1 MWKSCAFENIFEHKI
16 LSLITDFSKFN
27 HVKIIL
33 DKEIITKKMRI
44 TESKIEEIRDSANI
58 VDIVSEYVRLK
69 KRGKNFVGLCPFHKE
84 KTPSFTVS
92 EEKQIYHCFGC
103 HNGGNVFKFLME
115 YKKISF
121 IEAVQELA
129 EQLGIKLDYDN
140 NYSQKQSE
148 QEILFEINKEVAQ
161 YYSNN
166 LHNEIEAE
174 YARNYFENRK
184 IKLQTIRAFG
194 LGYALNIKDSLVKFL
209 INKKIDLEKA
219 LQLGLIGKSSDGKF
233 YDKLSGRIIFPIFSP
248 NGRVVAFAGRTL
260 IDKTDSA
267 KYINS
272 PESSIYVKGRTLYGL
287 SHAKDEIRKND
298 RAIIVEGYMDL
309 ISLYQNGIKNV
320 VAVSGTALTDDQAQ
334 LLSRYTKNVVLIF
347 DADAAG
353 INASLRSIEILLKR
367 DFDIKIAALP
377 SGEDPDSFINKY
389 GKDQFKEVIKQAE
402 NFLEYQTAYFEKK
415 GAFNDPQE
423 TTKAIRELIKLLTL
437 IDDELKRTILLKN
450 ISKRFNLRE
459 KILEKELENAL
470 QKIKLDQR
478 ISEKIVSNEPLD
490 YLFQGK
496 QKKNPSDVHL
506 NKEVELIKFLFE
518 GNEAVI
524 KLILNNIDPENL
536 ELEIHKDIF
545 YKIRYEYEF
554 SHNIQPAHL
563 LSLFDEETQNYLRQI
578 LIEQYT
584 ISEIWDATHPP
595 VNVEITTYKYV
606 KDLIIKIKQLQI
618 DAQIK
623 ENVKTIDLA
632 TNKDLIKSLLEKNN
646 QLAIQ
651 KMNIKLV
658 EKS

>member
-1 MWKSCAFENIFEHKI
+1 
-16 LSLITDFSKFN
+16 
-27 HVKIIL
+27 
-33 DKEIITKKMRI
+33 MRI
-44 TESKIEEIRDSANI
+44 PENKIEEIRDSANI
-58 VDIVSEYVRLK
+58 VDVVSEYVRLK
-69 KRGKNFVGLCPFHKE
+69 KRGKNYVGLCPFHKE

-115 YKKISF
+115 YKKISY

-129 EQLGIKLDYDN
+129 EQLGIKLDYHN
-140 NYSQKQSE
+140 NYSQIQSE

-166 LHNEIEAE
+166 LLNEIEAE
-174 YARNYFENRK
+174 YARNYFVNRK
-184 IKLQTIRAFG
+184 IKVQTIRAFG
-194 LGYALNIKDSLVKFL
+194 LGYALNTKDSLVKFL

-219 LQLGLIGKSSDGKF
+219 LHLGLIGKSSDDRF
-233 YDKLSGRIIFPIFSP
+233 YDRLSGRIIFPIFSP

-260 IDKTDSA
+260 VDNPDSA

-272 PESSIYVKGRTLYGL
+272 PESSIYVKGKTLYGL

-298 RAIIVEGYMDL
+298 RAIIVEGYIDL

-320 VAVSGTALTDDQAQ
+320 VAISGTALTDEQAQ

-367 DFDIKIAALP
+367 DFDIKIATLP
-377 SGEDPDSFINKY
+377 SNEDPDSFINKF
-389 GKDQFKEVIKQAE
+389 GKEEFKEVIKKAE

-423 TTKAIRELIKLLTL
+423 TTKAIRELIRLLAL
-437 IDDELKRTILLKN
+437 IDDELKRDILLKN

-478 ISEKIVSNEPLD
+478 TSEKKVSNEQLD
-490 YLFQGK
+490 SLFQGK
-496 QKKNPSDVHL
+496 PKKNLSDVYL

-536 ELEIHKDIF
+536 ELDIHKDIF

-554 SHNIQPAHL
+554 SHNIKPSHL

-578 LIEQYT
+578 IIEQYT
-584 ISEIWDATHPP
+584 ISENWNETHPP
-595 VNVEITTYKYV
+595 VNIEITTYKYV

-632 TNKDLIKSLLEKNN
+632 TNNDLIISLLEKNK

-658 EKS
+658 EKL

>member
-1 MWKSCAFENIFEHKI
+1 
-16 LSLITDFSKFN
+16 
-27 HVKIIL
+27 
-33 DKEIITKKMRI
+33 MRI
-44 TESKIEEIRDSANI
+44 PENKIEEIRDSANI
-58 VDIVSEYVRLK
+58 VDVVSEYVRLK
-69 KRGKNFVGLCPFHKE
+69 KRGKNYVGLCPFHKE

-115 YKKISF
+115 YKKISY

-129 EQLGIKLDYDN
+129 EQLGIKLDYHN
-140 NYSQKQSE
+140 NYSQIQSE

-166 LHNEIEAE
+166 LLNEIEAE
-174 YARNYFENRK
+174 YARNYFVNRK
-184 IKLQTIRAFG
+184 IKVQTIRAFG
-194 LGYALNIKDSLVKFL
+194 LGYALNTKDSLVKFL

-219 LQLGLIGKSSDGKF
+219 LHLGLIGKSSDDRF
-233 YDKLSGRIIFPIFSP
+233 YDRLSGRIIFPIFSP

-260 IDKTDSA
+260 VDNPDSA

-272 PESSIYVKGRTLYGL
+272 PESSIYVKGKTLYGL

-298 RAIIVEGYMDL
+298 RAIIVEGYIDL

-320 VAVSGTALTDDQAQ
+320 VAISGTALTDEQAQ

-367 DFDIKIAALP
+367 DFDIKIATLP
-377 SGEDPDSFINKY
+377 SNEDPDSFINKF
-389 GKDQFKEVIKQAE
+389 GKEEFKEVIKKAE

-423 TTKAIRELIKLLTL
+423 TTKAIRELIRLLAL
-437 IDDELKRTILLKN
+437 IDDELKRDILLKN

-478 ISEKIVSNEPLD
+478 TSEKKVSNEQLD
-490 YLFQGK
+490 SLFQGK
-496 QKKNPSDVHL
+496 PKKNLSDVYL

-536 ELEIHKDIF
+536 ELDIHKDIF

-554 SHNIQPAHL
+554 SHNIKPSHL

-578 LIEQYT
+578 IIEQYT
-584 ISEIWDATHPP
+584 ISENWNETHPP
-595 VNVEITTYKYV
+595 VNIEITTYKYV

-632 TNKDLIKSLLEKNN
+632 TNYDLIISLLEKNK
-646 QLAIQ
+646 QLANQ

-658 EKS
+658 EKL